1 MPSDEN
7 GPVATPKGWT
17 SYQTR
22 LSASASKKCIEELMF
37 DSDMVNLAG
46 KEQSVVAIPDN

>member
-17 SYQTR
+17 PYQTT
-22 LSASASKKCIEELMF
+22 LSGSAGKKCIEELMV
-37 DSDMVNLAG
+37 DSDMVNLVG
-46 KEQSVVAIPDN
+46 KE